1 MMDPTSNDTT
11 FVLGENGATGFQPG
25 VAANFAASKSS
36 MPSPAMTYD
45 DVFPVWPE
53 VATIS
58 NRPEQ
63 AIGKWNNKLRVG
75 PRNVTQVIFESSSK
89 NVALKS
95 I

>member
-1 MMDPTSNDTT
+1 MFADCKKRFETDRDHPYFMAIP
-11 FVLGENGATGFQPG
+11 
-25 VAANFAASKSS
+25 ANFAASKSS

-45 DVFPVWPE
+45 DVFPVLPE

>member
-1 MMDPTSNDTT
+1 MDPTSNDTT
-11 FVLGENGATGFQPG
+11 FVLGDSNGAAGFQAG
-25 VAANFAASKSS
+25 VAGNFAASKSS

-45 DVFPVWPE
+45 DVFPVLPE

-75 PRNVTQVIFESSSK
+75 PRNVTQVFFFK
-89 NVALKS
+89 
-95 I
+95 